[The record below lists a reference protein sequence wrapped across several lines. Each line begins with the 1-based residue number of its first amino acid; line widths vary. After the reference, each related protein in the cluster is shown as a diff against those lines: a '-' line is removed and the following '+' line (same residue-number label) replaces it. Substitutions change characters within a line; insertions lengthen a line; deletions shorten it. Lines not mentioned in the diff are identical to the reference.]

1 MRIWSKQLNA
11 KLLGTRIREARER
24 LGISQDQLAELVS
37 KDQAAIS
44 AYELG
49 KRKIAAV
56 DLPLFARVLKVSILD
71 LYEGETS
78 LDDLDRAILAE
89 FHRLPT
95 AESKRSII
103 DVVRNLCET
112 ISMHYRS

>member
-1 MRIWSKQLNA
+1 MNA
-11 KLLGTRIREARER
+11 KLLGARIREARER

-56 DLPLFARVLKVSILD
+56 DLPLFAKVLKVSILD
-71 LYEGETS
+71 FYEGEIS
-78 LDDLDRAILAE
+78 QDDLDRALLAE
-89 FHRLPT
+89 FRKLPT
-95 AESKRSII
+95 TESKRSVI
-103 DVVRNLCET
+103 DIVRTVCET
-112 ISMHYRS
+112 IAIHFRD

>member
-78 LDDLDRAILAE
+78 LDDLDRAIGE